1 MLCVF
6 TLKYSSV
13 ETNKSKIDQL
23 LQKYQEGNC
32 SLEEIEWLQHA
43 LSTTDTSEQDAID
56 QALVTSLLRPLS
68 VGKMEESRLK
78 IILETIKKQIQQG
91 KEDNDNL
98 LEKGGEDR
106 MPIQKKTIIS
116 IRWPYWAAAACLLL
130 FVFSVIFW
138 QQQTSH
144 TLVDRN
150 LAGLEDTK
158 DDAVQP
164 GGNSATLRLADGT
177 LLELDKQ
184 ASGIVMGENIT
195 YENGKSI
202 AAAALDKQA
211 MAADPSKVVLELATP
226 LGGIYQVTL
235 PDGTKV
241 WLNAGSSL
249 KYPMSFAKNERRVRL
264 EGEAFFEVT
273 KDSARPFKVL
283 SKGQEIEVL
292 GTAFNVNSYPD
303 NTVIK
308 TTLVN
313 GKVKLSNHKRYS
325 EAIYLLPG
333 QQSTNTNNG
342 KIQLANV
349 DTAPFTA
356 WKEGLFY
363 FDETPLSDAL
373 QQIGRWYNVEVKYK
387 GEVPQTHFYGRIKRS
402 KPLRDVLDV
411 LEEGGLRFELSK
423 SDEKNILYVR
433 PL

>member
-1 MLCVF
+1 M
-6 TLKYSSV
+6 

-23 LQKYQEGNC
+23 LQKYKEGNC

-43 LSTTDTSEQDAID
+43 LSATDIGDQDAID
-56 QALVTSLLRPLS
+56 QAIVTSLLQPS
-68 VGKMEESRLK
+68 AAGKMSESRQK
-78 IILETIKKQIQQG
+78 IVLGNIKKQIQQSTQERD
-91 KEDNDNL
+91 KP
-98 LEKGGEDR
+98 KF
-106 MPIQKKTIIS
+106 S
-116 IRWPYWAAAACLLL
+116 IGWPYWAAAACLLL
-130 FVFSVIFW
+130 FIFTIIFW
-138 QQQTSH
+138 QQQTSPVQADIN
-144 TLVDRN
+144 LVRMQ
-150 LAGLEDTK
+150 DTTG
-158 DDAVQP
+158 DVVNP
-164 GGNSATLRLADGT
+164 GGNSATLRLANGT

-184 ASGIVMGENIT
+184 ASGIVMGESIT

-211 MAADPSKVVLELATP
+211 MATDPSKLILELATP
-226 LGGIYQVTL
+226 LGGIYQITL

-292 GTAFNVNSYPD
+292 GTAFNVNAYPD
-303 NTVIK
+303 NTAIK
-308 TTLVN
+308 TTLVK
-313 GKVKLSNHKRYS
+313 GKVKLSNNNRYS

-402 KPLRDVLDV
+402 KPLREVLDV

>member
-1 MLCVF
+1 M
-6 TLKYSSV
+6 

-23 LQKYQEGNC
+23 LQKYKEGNC

-43 LSTTDTSEQDAID
+43 LSATDIGDQDAID
-56 QALVTSLLRPLS
+56 QAIVASLLQPS
-68 VGKMEESRLK
+68 AAGKMSESRQK
-78 IILETIKKQIQQG
+78 IVLGNIKKQIQQG
-91 KEDNDNL
+91 TEERDKP
-98 LEKGGEDR
+98 KF
-106 MPIQKKTIIS
+106 S
-116 IRWPYWAAAACLLL
+116 IVWPYWAAAACLLL
-130 FVFSVIFW
+130 FIFTMLLW
-138 QQQTSH
+138 QQQTSPVQADIN
-144 TLVDRN
+144 LVRMQ
-150 LAGLEDTK
+150 DTTGVVVK
-158 DDAVQP
+158 P
-164 GGNSATLRLADGT
+164 GGNSATLRLANGT

-184 ASGIVMGENIT
+184 ASGIVMGESIT

-202 AAAALDKQA
+202 AAAALDKQG

>member
-1 MLCVF
+1 
-6 TLKYSSV
+6 V

-23 LQKYQEGNC
+23 LQKYKEGNC

-43 LSTTDTSEQDAID
+43 LSATDIGDQDAID
-56 QALVTSLLRPLS
+56 QAIVASLLQPS
-68 VGKMEESRLK
+68 AAGKMSESRQK
-78 IILETIKKQIQQG
+78 IVLGNIKKQIQQG
-91 KEDNDNL
+91 TEERDKP
-98 LEKGGEDR
+98 KF
-106 MPIQKKTIIS
+106 S
-116 IRWPYWAAAACLLL
+116 IVWPYWAAAACLLL
-130 FVFSVIFW
+130 FIFTMLFW
-138 QQQTSH
+138 QQQTSPVQADIN
-144 TLVDRN
+144 LVRMQ
-150 LAGLEDTK
+150 DTTGVVVK
-158 DDAVQP
+158 P
-164 GGNSATLRLADGT
+164 GGNSATLRLANGT

-184 ASGIVMGENIT
+184 ASGIVMGESIT

-202 AAAALDKQA
+202 AAAALDKQG

-226 LGGIYQVTL
+226 LGGIYQITL

-249 KYPMSFAKNERRVRL
+249 KYPMSFAKNERRVSL

-292 GTAFNVNSYPD
+292 GTAFNVNAYPD

-313 GKVKLSNHKRYS
+313 GKVKLSNDKRYS

-333 QQSTNTNNG
+333 QQSTNSNNG